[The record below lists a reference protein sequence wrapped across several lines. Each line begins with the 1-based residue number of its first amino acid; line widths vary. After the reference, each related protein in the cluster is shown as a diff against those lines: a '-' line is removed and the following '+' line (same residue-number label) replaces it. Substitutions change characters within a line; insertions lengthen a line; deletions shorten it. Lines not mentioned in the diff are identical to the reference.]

1 MARLTELVAEA
12 EAKMSSSIDS
22 VRPAKRDKPSWRNR
36 HFAWVSAPGAMLAV
50 AIAPGLTI
58 GLVRPCG
65 RSSIA
70 ATELNF
76 RPVALSPTNRAT
88 VAGVWTAHISANTNG
103 FATLMI

>member
-1 MARLTELVAEA
+1 MAWLIALVDEA

-22 VRPAKRDKPSWRNR
+22 GRPAKRDKPSWRNR
-36 HFAWVSAPGAMLAV
+36 HFASVSAPGVMLVV

-58 GLVRPCG
+58 GLVLPSG
-65 RSSIA
+65 LSSIA

-103 FATLMI
+103 F